1 MAERF
6 SRPESAPVQ
15 LVRRPEEAGL
25 EKTGGAW
32 KLAYADFVTAMM
44 AFFLLMWLLS
54 SPKPSDLAGL
64 ADYFTLSNPMSTL
77 QKGSASSQ
85 SDSDRDSRGGQA
97 LEQGKA
103 PARRESTP
111 QSDMLAMARQ
121 ELAAQEELADQKRL
135 EELKEQMQRMIDR
148 DPEVRVLKD
157 QIVLDNSIE
166 GLLIQLIDGG
176 KRPMF
181 DSGSANL
188 KPYAADIIG
197 RLTRVLNQVD
207 NRMTVTGHTES
218 SPFTSRNGQYTNWEL
233 SADRANASRRQM
245 VQNGL
250 EEDKVVRVVGMAA
263 SNPLVEDSAE
273 PVNRRIEILVLT
285 RKAEVNLLKK
295 QILEG
300 L

>member
-6 SRPESAPVQ
+6 SRSESPPVE

-64 ADYFTLSNPMSTL
+64 ADYFTLSNPMTTL

-207 NRMTVTGHTES
+207 NRMTVTGHTDS
-218 SPFTSRNGQYTNWEL
+218 SPFTTRNGQYTNWEL
-233 SADRANASRRQM
+233 SADRANSSRRQM
-245 VQNGL
+245 LQNGL

-263 SNPLVEDSAE
+263 SNPLVQDSAE

>member
-207 NRMTVTGHTES
+207 NRMTVTGHTDS